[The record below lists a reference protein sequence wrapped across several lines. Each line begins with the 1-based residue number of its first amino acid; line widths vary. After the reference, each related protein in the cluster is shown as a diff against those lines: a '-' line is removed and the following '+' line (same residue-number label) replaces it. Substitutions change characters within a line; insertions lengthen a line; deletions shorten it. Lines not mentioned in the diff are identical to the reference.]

1 MVKQSAPKRN
11 LAKSILTILLLALV
25 TFEIVA
31 LVLWVPG
38 TLQERL
44 TAVFAI
50 IGIYGLEIGFFSRS
64 AAFANY
70 RGLLEDFTSPD
81 IAECFVANFGILAVI
96 FALISAAFEK
106 RSPDRPVVPY
116 AYYIELVILVALGL
130 PLIILAVAY
139 AIFHTFV
146 ITMISY
152 LPTVLASAIVARMR
166 NSRTYIRRT
175 PADILMLSKIF
186 ADDELA
192 AKGFLIGIP
201 AALLSILSA
210 IITPFIG

>member
-1 MVKQSAPKRN
+1 MAEQSTPKRN
-11 LAKSILTILLLALV
+11 VAKSILTTLLLALV

-38 TLQERL
+38 TFLERL

-64 AAFANY
+64 TAFVNF

-81 IAECFVANFGILAVI
+81 IAKCFAANFGILAVI

-106 RSPDRPVVPY
+106 RSPDRPVIPY
-116 AYYIELVILVALGL
+116 AYYIELHLLVALAL
-130 PLIILAVAY
+130 PFIILAVAY
-139 AIFHTFV
+139 AIFHTLV
-146 ITMISY
+146 IAMISY
-152 LPTVLASAIVARMR
+152 LPTVLASAVVARMR
-166 NSRTYIRRT
+166 NSKTYIRRT
-175 PADILMLSKIF
+175 SADILIIAKIF

-201 AALLSILSA
+201 AALISILSA

>member
-1 MVKQSAPKRN
+1 MAEKSAPKRN
-11 LAKSILTILLLALV
+11 LAKSILTTLLLALV

-38 TLQERL
+38 TFQERL
-44 TAVFAI
+44 TATFAI
-50 IGIYGLEIGFFSRS
+50 VSIYGLEIGFFSRS
-64 AAFANY
+64 ATFANY

-81 IAECFVANFGILAVI
+81 IAEYFTANFGILAVI

-106 RSPDRPVVPY
+106 RSPDSPVVPY
-116 AYYIELVILVALGL
+116 AYYFELVLLVVLGL

-139 AIFHTFV
+139 AIFHILV
-146 ITMISY
+146 IAMISY
-152 LPTVLASAIVARMR
+152 IPTVLVSAIVARMR

-175 PADILMLSKIF
+175 PADILIISKIF

-201 AALLSILSA
+201 AALISILSA